1 MKQCIKKHLPKNFA
15 DEINTDIFKLHM
27 TISEVSFDSTWNELE
42 DKWNKIYHLEDFVK
56 YFKKQWINSIFS
68 RWQIYHTDAG
78 LATTNNPLEQ
88 YNKIIKTNFTSY
100 LSMNIIPCLEAF
112 EILIDYESK
121 QIFYNY
127 THKSAT
133 KLLIELS
140 KKINKAKFRKQS
152 DNEFTYTHR

>member
-1 MKQCIKKHLPKNFA
+1 
-15 DEINTDIFKLHM
+15 
-27 TISEVSFDSTWNELE
+27 
-42 DKWNKIYHLEDFVK
+42 
-56 YFKKQWINSIFS
+56 
-68 RWQIYHTDAG
+68 
-78 LATTNNPLEQ
+78 
-88 YNKIIKTNFTSY
+88 
-100 LSMNIIPCLEAF
+100 MNIIPCLEAF